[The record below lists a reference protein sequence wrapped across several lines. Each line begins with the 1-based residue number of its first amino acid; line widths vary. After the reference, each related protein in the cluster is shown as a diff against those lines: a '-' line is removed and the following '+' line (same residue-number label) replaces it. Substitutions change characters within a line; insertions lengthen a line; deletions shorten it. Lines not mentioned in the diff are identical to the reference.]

1 MKGHLGKEYLKK
13 YLRLSDPLFEK
24 YLKTKEKESAK
35 NDPLAGEIIKR
46 FTEIARRGKKI
57 RGALVTL
64 GYQAGGGAYDK
75 KIIDASLFIEL
86 FHAGV
91 LVQDD
96 IQDRGDFRRGISTL
110 HRQFE
115 KRAKQIG
122 VKINKYHYG
131 EAIAMDAMTSAYYFS
146 WEKLLGSDFPQ
157 DRLIKSGLMY
167 SKFIQRLSD
176 GQSLDI
182 TGASTKKTNERFV
195 LNMLKLKSAEYTGIL
210 PLLSGAILAGVTD
223 KKRLNAI
230 EKFGLAFGWAFQ
242 IQDDIL
248 GLYGDEKEFGK
259 PVGSDIIE
267 GKNTL
272 FMLYLAENGTPE
284 QVRFMKRVLGN
295 SKAKLTQIKK
305 LKNILVEAGAYDHVV
320 ARGWKYVEQGKKY
333 IPQITDDP
341 KIREIL
347 ESLIIYMMERTL

>member
-1 MKGHLGKEYLKK
+1 MDGTIGKK
-13 YLRLSDPLFEK
+13 YLKD
-24 YLKTKEKESAK
+24 YLKISDSIFIDYLEKKEKESAK

-46 FTEIARRGKKI
+46 FTTIARRGKKI

-64 GYQAGGGAYDK
+64 GYQIGGGKYGKD
-75 KIIDASLFIEL
+75 IIDASLFIEL

-96 IQDRGDFRRGISTL
+96 VQDRGDFRRGIPTL

-115 KRAKQIG
+115 ERAETIG
-122 VKINKYHYG
+122 VKIDKYHYG
-131 EAIAMDAMTSAYYFS
+131 EAIALDGATSAYYYS
-146 WEKLLGSDFPQ
+146 WEKLLGSNFPHE
-157 DRLIKSGLMY
+157 RLIKSGLLY

-210 PLLSGAILAGVTD
+210 PLLVGAILAGVTD
-223 KKRLNAI
+223 KVRLNAL
-230 EKFGLAFGWAFQ
+230 EKYGLAFGWAFQ

-248 GLYGDEKEFGK
+248 GIYGKEVEMGK
-259 PVGSDIIE
+259 SAGSDIKE

-272 FMLYLAENGTPE
+272 FMLHLAEHGTKS
-284 QVRFMKRVLGN
+284 QVAFMKKTLGN
-295 SKAKLTQIKK
+295 PKATDADIDKMRQILKDAGSYDYVIKK
-305 LKNILVEAGAYDHVV
+305 
-320 ARGWKYVEQGKKY
+320 GWAYVEEGKKY
-333 IPQITDDP
+333 IPKIT
-341 KIREIL
+341 KNREIAAVL
-347 ESLIIYMMERTL
+347 ESLIVYMMERTL

>member
-1 MKGHLGKEYLKK
+1 MKGDLGKEYLKK

-24 YLKTKEKESAK
+24 YLKTKEKESSA

-46 FTEIARRGKKI
+46 FTQIARRGKKI

-64 GYQAGGGAYDK
+64 AYQAGGGKYDK
-75 KIIDASLFIEL
+75 KIIDTSLFIEL

-96 IQDRGDFRRGISTL
+96 VQDRGDFRRGIPTL

-131 EAIAMDAMTSAYYFS
+131 EAIAIDACTSAYYYS
-146 WEKLLGSDFPQ
+146 WEKLLASDFTH
-157 DRLIKSGLMY
+157 DRLIKTGLMY

-195 LNMLKLKSAEYTGIL
+195 LNMLKLKSAEYTGVL
-210 PLLSGAILAGVTD
+210 PLLAGATLAGITD

-230 EKFGLAFGWAFQ
+230 EKYGLAFGWAFQ

-248 GLYGDEKEFGK
+248 GLFGDEKEFGK

-272 FMLYLAENGTPE
+272 FMLYLAEHGTPI
-284 QVRFMKRVLGN
+284 QIKFMKKVLGN
-295 SKAKLTQIKK
+295 PKAKLTEIKK
-305 LKNILVEAGAYDHVV
+305 LKKILVDSGAYDYVV
-320 ARGWKYVEQGKKY
+320 SKGWKYVEQGKKY
-333 IPQITDDP
+333 IPNMTNDP